1 MSSLCTCQQD
11 TALEPKKKISY
22 SINKQCFCIFYAN
35 NYGFP
40 MVNLIIIIIWI
51 KHYDKMRF
59 QMLNNSVILTVRAYL
74 LKIRRSNIFLKKK
87 DR

>member
-1 MSSLCTCQQD
+1 MI
-11 TALEPKKKISY
+11 KY
-22 SINKQCFCIFYAN
+22 F
-35 NYGFP
+35 
-40 MVNLIIIIIWI
+40 IIIIIWI
-51 KHYDKMRF
+51 KHYDKMTF

>member
-1 MSSLCTCQQD
+1 MI
-11 TALEPKKKISY
+11 KY
-22 SINKQCFCIFYAN
+22 F
-35 NYGFP
+35 
-40 MVNLIIIIIWI
+40 IIIIIWI